1 MDKKQFPKGVRLN
14 GSGIQIRFKLK
25 GDKNYTHE
33 QLEWSQAPA
42 NINKAGKLRQEIK
55 DAIRHGVF
63 RYAEFFPDSPR
74 AYETQINT
82 FAHYAQGWLDS
93 PINDWTPQTRYKFK
107 GILNRVW
114 MASLDEKLIHVIT
127 HTDLT
132 QALSDSIS
140 EFVDKYNKEPS
151 KSLYNDWLTCIRG
164 TFEIAVQD
172 KAVKRVNNPAAELK
186 NKKRDK
192 SEPDPFEI
200 EEADLIIADIY
211 KNDGEMWGAWYE
223 LGFYSG
229 MRYPSEPTAL
239 LWENVSLKN
248 SEFKVTQIYSKH
260 AKDKIQ
266 KTTKTGYSRTV
277 IMNTRS
283 LHAFKV
289 LRKLTGLKSSFVF
302 LQDDE
307 MLIPSKAT
315 HAIWRA
321 SLKRLGLRY
330 RDPYTMRHTYA
341 TIGLMS
347 GANPAFMAKQ
357 LGHST
362 EEFFKTYTTW
372 IERISRDFQMNL
384 IESGIKSGLKVAK
397 KIAEND
403 N

>member
-1 MDKKQFPKGVRLN
+1 
-14 GSGIQIRFKLK
+14 
-25 GDKNYTHE
+25 
-33 QLEWSQAPA
+33 
-42 NINKAGKLRQEIK
+42 
-55 DAIRHGVF
+55 
-63 RYAEFFPDSPR
+63 
-74 AYETQINT
+74 
-82 FAHYAQGWLDS
+82 
-93 PINDWTPQTRYKFK
+93 
-107 GILNRVW
+107 
-114 MASLDEKLIHVIT
+114 
-127 HTDLT
+127 
-132 QALSDSIS
+132 
-140 EFVDKYNKEPS
+140 
-151 KSLYNDWLTCIRG
+151 
-164 TFEIAVQD
+164 
-172 KAVKRVNNPAAELK
+172 
-186 NKKRDK
+186 
-192 SEPDPFEI
+192 
-200 EEADLIIADIY
+200 
-211 KNDGEMWGAWYE
+211 MWGAWYE

-248 SEFKVTQIYSKH
+248 SEFKVTQIFSKH

-277 IMNTRS
+277 IMNARAR
-283 LHAFKV
+283 HAFHV
-289 LRKLTGLKSSFVF
+289 LRKLTGLKASFVF
-302 LQDDE
+302 MQNDE
-307 MLIPSKAT
+307 MITPSKAT